1 MTPTVNSLL
10 LVLRKP
16 FIARCPTDSFT
27 RTHTGR
33 DISLKSSNYHRY
45 FQSQALIDSKLV
57 NEFASKNANLARA
70 ALKTP
75 KINLDN
81 NINTTDTTS
90 MPTSLDEY
98 LKWRGWESKYVQHE
112 MTNALLSHALTFPLT
127 LAYHAN
133 HFLQDDKNHSSHS
146 HSQSVKNINLC
157 CVGSRAEANL
167 PDEYWREFLIATN
180 RFHFDPSRSS
190 SNQRIHW
197 TIDCI
202 GPEISSHLKT
212 RHIHIINNEDED
224 EDSKSETHTPCIPH
238 STLTLNYHKGLLHNH
253 VLDVYKSDKGEGNV
267 NVNAILQK
275 WDGFIL
281 FNPGIGHPHLE
292 SSWKPS
298 VDFMLK
304 TKQRILTTAHSE
316 VDSERDWKVWKRG
329 LAGRM
334 QGEGE
339 NRSVHTG
346 MVGYERN
353 SFASIMSFEDPFP
366 TQDGA
371 TRVSPNYSICKF

>member
-1 MTPTVNSLL
+1 
-10 LVLRKP
+10 
-16 FIARCPTDSFT
+16 
-27 RTHTGR
+27 
-33 DISLKSSNYHRY
+33 
-45 FQSQALIDSKLV
+45 
-57 NEFASKNANLARA
+57 
-70 ALKTP
+70 
-75 KINLDN
+75 
-81 NINTTDTTS
+81 
-90 MPTSLDEY
+90 
-98 LKWRGWESKYVQHE
+98 
-112 MTNALLSHALTFPLT
+112 
-127 LAYHAN
+127 
-133 HFLQDDKNHSSHS
+133 
-146 HSQSVKNINLC
+146 
-157 CVGSRAEANL
+157 
-167 PDEYWREFLIATN
+167 
-180 RFHFDPSRSS
+180 
-190 SNQRIHW
+190 
-197 TIDCI
+197 
-202 GPEISSHLKT
+202 LKT

-267 NVNAILQK
+267 NLNAILQK

-353 SFASIMSFEDPFP
+353 SFASTMSFEDPFP

>member
-1 MTPTVNSLL
+1 MTPTVNSL

-16 FIARCPTDSFT
+16 FIARCPRDSFT
-27 RTHTGR
+27 RTHAGR
-33 DISLKSSNYHRY
+33 VPSLKLSNFHRC

-70 ALKTP
+70 ALITP
-75 KINLDN
+75 KLNLDN
-81 NINTTDTTS
+81 IINTTDTTS

-98 LKWRGWESKYVQHE
+98 LKWRGWESKYIQHE

-133 HFLQDDKNHSSHS
+133 HFLQDDKNHSSHLHLHS
-146 HSQSVKNINLC
+146 HSQSVTNVNLC

-180 RFHFDPSRSS
+180 RFHFDPSGSS
-190 SNQRIHW
+190 QRIHW
-197 TIDCI
+197 NIDCI

-212 RHIHIINNEDED
+212 RHIHIMKD
-224 EDSKSETHTPCIPH
+224 EDSKSETRTQCIPH

-253 VLDVYKSDKGEGNV
+253 VLDLYKSGKGNLNV
-267 NVNAILQK
+267 NDILQK
-275 WDGFIL
+275 WNGFIL

-304 TKQRILTTAHSE
+304 TKQRIITTAHSE

-334 QGEGE
+334 QDEGEGE
-339 NRSVHTG
+339 DGSVHTG
-346 MVGYERN
+346 TVGYERN
-353 SFASIMSFEDPFP
+353 LFASTMSFEDPFP